1 MTKDPIMSE
10 NPKAGLDRR
19 DFMIASI
26 ATVGASA
33 VLAKNV
39 VPANAQE
46 TEASTGDASSSAAQ
60 GTVYTGDMIRGKK
73 VVSLLDVNDLEPG
86 QKHFLYFKGVEMPTG
101 QHWYVS
107 VTVAKGAKPGKRG
120 VLTSGVHGDEM
131 SSVHTVQTVMNQLD
145 PAQMSGTVMAVTD
158 VSSPALESMQRR
170 WPNQGRGIDLIDMNR
185 EWPGNENGATA
196 PSRHAGLL
204 FNRLLRPNADF
215 AIDFHTG
222 TTGFE
227 VTAFNIGGMDV
238 PEVKAMVELYP
249 VGQIFDN
256 HVYPGVLHNAFMDV
270 GIPSFTPEIGAARV
284 LDPEMISLFVEG
296 TMNVLKHHGIVAGPM
311 GRTGKDVT
319 VFVGN
324 SAFPILATAGGLV
337 EHLVK
342 LNDKVEAGQ
351 KVAIQRD
358 SFGEVV
364 AEYTSGVAGEIT
376 GQRSDAMSEPGNPL
390 VFILF
395 NKPGPEDVQVYPE

>member
-1 MTKDPIMSE
+1 MSD
-10 NPKAGLDRR
+10 KTVKGIDRR
-19 DFMIASI
+19 DLIVASI
-26 ATVGASA
+26 ATVGAAAALAVNTGSA
-33 VLAKNV
+33 K
-39 VPANAQE
+39 AQG
-46 TEASTGDASSSAAQ
+46 ASAPSAGQAPS
-60 GTVYTGDMIRGKK
+60 GTVYTGEVIQGKK
-73 VVSLLDVNDLEPG
+73 VVSKLDVNDLEPG
-86 QKHFLYFKGVEMPTG
+86 KKHLLYFQGVRMPTG

-107 VTVAKGAKPGKRG
+107 LTVAKGAKPGKRG
-120 VLTSGVHGDEM
+120 ILVSGVHGDEM

-145 PAQMSGTVMAVTD
+145 PARMSGTVMAVTD
-158 VSSPALESMQRR
+158 VARPAMEGMQRR

-222 TTGFE
+222 TTGFK
-227 VTAFNIGGMDV
+227 VTAFNLGAMDV

-249 VGQIFDN
+249 VGQVFDN
-256 HVYPGVLHNAFMDV
+256 HVYPGLLHNAFMDV

-284 LDPEMISLFVEG
+284 LDLEMIPLFVEG
-296 TMNVLKHHGIVAGPM
+296 TMNVLKHHGIVAAAM

-324 SAFPILATAGGLV
+324 SAFPILATAGGIV

-342 LNDKVEAGQ
+342 LNDKVKAGQ

-358 SFGEVV
+358 SFGEVI
-364 AEYTSGVAGEIT
+364 AEYPSSVDGEIT
-376 GQRSDAMSEPGNPL
+376 GQRCDVMSEPGNPL

-395 NKPGPEDVQVYPE
+395 NNTAPGTVEVYPE

>member
-1 MTKDPIMSE
+1 
-10 NPKAGLDRR
+10 
-19 DFMIASI
+19 
-26 ATVGASA
+26 
-33 VLAKNV
+33 
-39 VPANAQE
+39 
-46 TEASTGDASSSAAQ
+46 
-60 GTVYTGDMIRGKK
+60 
-73 VVSLLDVNDLEPG
+73 
-86 QKHFLYFKGVEMPTG
+86 
-101 QHWYVS
+101 
-107 VTVAKGAKPGKRG
+107 
-120 VLTSGVHGDEM
+120 
-131 SSVHTVQTVMNQLD
+131 MNQLD

-158 VSSPALESMQRR
+158 VSRPALESMQRR

-204 FNRLLRPNADF
+204 FNRLLRPDADF

-238 PEVKAMVELYP
+238 PNVKAMVELYP

-296 TMNVLKHHGIVAGPM
+296 TMNVLKHHGIVAGPI

-324 SAFPILATAGGLV
+324 SAYPILATAGGLV

-364 AEYTSGVAGEIT
+364 AEYASGVAGAIT

-390 VFILF
+390 VFMLF

>member
-1 MTKDPIMSE
+1 MSE
-10 NPKAGLDRR
+10 KPEECLDRR
-19 DFMIASI
+19 DFMFASI

-33 VLAKNV
+33 VPHSIGPAKAENTA
-39 VPANAQE
+39 PSCS
-46 TEASTGDASSSAAQ
+46 ASGSPQ
-60 GTVYTGDMIRGKK
+60 GTVYTGAVIEGKK
-73 VVSLLDVNDLEPG
+73 VVSVLDVNDLEPG
-86 QKHFLYFKGVEMPTG
+86 RKHFLYFQGVEMPTG

-107 VTVAKGAKPGKRG
+107 VTVAKGARPGKRG

-158 VSSPALESMQRR
+158 VSRPALESMQRR
-170 WPNQGRGIDLIDMNR
+170 WNNQGRGIDLIDMNR

-238 PEVKAMVELYP
+238 PEVKAMMELYP
-249 VGQIFDN
+249 VSQIFDN

-284 LDPEMISLFVEG
+284 LDSEMISLFVEG

-342 LNDKVEAGQ
+342 LNEKVEAGQ

-395 NKPGPEDVQVYPE
+395 TKPGPADVQVYPE

>member
-1 MTKDPIMSE
+1 MSE
-10 NPKAGLDRR
+10 NPKDGLDRR

-33 VLAKNV
+33 VLARNAG
-39 VPANAQE
+39 PAKAQD
-46 TEASTGDASSSAAQ
+46 TSTSSGDAAS
-60 GTVYTGDMIRGKK
+60 GTVYTGDVIEGKK
-73 VVSLLDVNDLEPG
+73 VVSVLDVNDLEPG
-86 QKHFLYFKGVEMPTG
+86 RKHLLYFQGVEMPTG

-107 VTVAKGAKPGKRG
+107 VTVAKGARPGKRG
-120 VLTSGVHGDEM
+120 VLVSGVHGDEM
-131 SSVHTVQTVMNQLD
+131 SSMHTVQTVMNQLD

-158 VSSPALESMQRR
+158 VSRPALESMQRR

-196 PSRHAGLL
+196 PSRQAGLL

-222 TTGFE
+222 TTGFK
-227 VTAFNIGGMDV
+227 VTAFNIAGMDV

-270 GIPSFTPEIGAARV
+270 GIPSFTPEIGAARA
-284 LDPEMISLFVEG
+284 LDLEMISLFVEG

-324 SAFPILATAGGLV
+324 SSFPILATAGGLV

-395 NKPGPEDVQVYPE
+395 TKPGPADVQVYPE

>member
-1 MTKDPIMSE
+1 MSDRPE
-10 NPKAGLDRR
+10 EHLDRR

-33 VLAKNV
+33 VLAANAGS
-39 VPANAQE
+39 ANAQSA
-46 TEASTGDASSSAAQ
+46 TSSLASGTPSA
-60 GTVYTGDMIRGKK
+60 TVYTGDTIEGKK
-73 VVSLLDVNDLEPG
+73 VVSALDVNELEPG
-86 QKHFLYFKGVEMPTG
+86 KKHFLYFQGVQMPTG

-107 VTVAKGAKPGKRG
+107 VTVAKGAKPGKRV

-131 SSVHTVQTVMNQLD
+131 SSVHTVQTLMNQLD
-145 PAQMSGTVMAVTD
+145 PAAMSGTVMAVTD

-170 WPNQGRGIDLIDMNR
+170 WPNWGRGADLIDMNR
-185 EWPGNENGATA
+185 EWPGNENGVTA

-204 FNRLLRPNADF
+204 FNRLLRPNADA

-227 VTAFNIGGMDV
+227 VTAFNIAGMDV
-238 PEVKAMVELYP
+238 PEIKAMVELYP

-256 HVYPGVLHNAFMDV
+256 HVYPGVLHNAFIDV

-284 LDPEMISLFVEG
+284 LDLEMISLFVEG
-296 TMNVLKHHGIVAGPM
+296 TMNVLKHHGILAGPM
-311 GRTGKDVT
+311 GRTSKDVN
-319 VFVGN
+319 VFIGN
-324 SAFPILATAGGLV
+324 SALPILATQGGLV

-351 KVAIQRD
+351 KVAIQRN
-358 SFGEVV
+358 SFGEIV
-364 AEYTSGVAGEIT
+364 AEYASSVAGEIT
-376 GQRSDAMSEPGNPL
+376 GQRSDAMAEPGNPL

-395 NKPGPEDVQVYPE
+395 NKPAADGGETYPE

>member
-1 MTKDPIMSE
+1 
-10 NPKAGLDRR
+10 
-19 DFMIASI
+19 
-26 ATVGASA
+26 
-33 VLAKNV
+33 
-39 VPANAQE
+39 
-46 TEASTGDASSSAAQ
+46 
-60 GTVYTGDMIRGKK
+60 
-73 VVSLLDVNDLEPG
+73 
-86 QKHFLYFKGVEMPTG
+86 MPTG
-101 QHWYVS
+101 QHWHVS

-120 VLTSGVHGDEM
+120 ILISGVHDDEM

-158 VSSPALESMQRR
+158 VSRPALEGMQRR

-222 TTGFE
+222 GTGFK
-227 VTAFNIGGMDV
+227 VSAFNLGGMDV
-238 PEVKAMVELYP
+238 PGVQAMVELYP
-249 VGQIFDN
+249 VRHVFDN
-256 HVYPGVLHNAFMDV
+256 HAYPGLLANAFLDA
-270 GIPSFTPEIGAARV
+270 GIPAFTPEVGAARV
-284 LDPEMISLFVEG
+284 LDFELIALFVEG

-324 SAFPILATAGGLV
+324 SAFPILATGGGIV

-342 LNDKVEAGQ
+342 LNDKVKAGQ
-351 KVAIQRD
+351 KVAVQRD

-364 AEYTSGVAGEIT
+364 AEYASSVDGEVAGL
-376 GQRSDAMSEPGNPL
+376 RSDVLSEPGNPL
-390 VFILF
+390 VFVLF
-395 NKPGPEDVQVYPE
+395 NRTTPGAVEVYPE

>member
-1 MTKDPIMSE
+1 MSNWPDE
-10 NPKAGLDRR
+10 RLDRR
-19 DFMIASI
+19 DFMIASVTT
-26 ATVGASA
+26 AGASA
-33 VLAKNV
+33 ALAMTAGT
-39 VPANAQE
+39 ANAQ
-46 TEASTGDASSSAAQ
+46 TAATASADPVS
-60 GTVYTGDMIRGKK
+60 GTVYTSDTIQGKK
-73 VVSLLDVNDLEPG
+73 VVSALDVNNLEPG
-86 QKHFLYFKGVEMPTG
+86 KKHLLYFQGVEMPTG

-107 VTVAKGAKPGKRG
+107 VTVAKGAKPGKR
-120 VLTSGVHGDEM
+120 VILVAGVHGDEM

-145 PAQMSGTVMAVTD
+145 PREMSGTVMAVAD
-158 VSSPALESMQRR
+158 VSRPAMESVQRR

-238 PEVKAMVELYP
+238 PEVRAMVELYP
-249 VGQIFDN
+249 VSQIFDN

-270 GIPSFTPEIGAARV
+270 GIPAFTPEIGAARV
-284 LDPEMISLFVEG
+284 LNLEMISLFVEG
-296 TMNVLKHHGIVAGPM
+296 TMNVLKHHGILAGPL
-311 GRTGKDVT
+311 GRTGKDVG

-324 SAFPILATAGGLV
+324 SALPILATQGGLV

-342 LNDKVEAGQ
+342 LNDKVDAGQ
-351 KVAIQRD
+351 KVAIQRN

-364 AEYTSGVAGEIT
+364 AEYTSSVAGEVT
-376 GQRSDAMSEPGNPL
+376 GQRSDAMAEPGNPL

-395 NKPGPEDVQVYPE
+395 NKVTPDGGETYPE

>member
-1 MTKDPIMSE
+1 MSE
-10 NPKAGLDRR
+10 KPKEGLNRR
-19 DFMIASI
+19 DFMIASL
-26 ATVGASA
+26 ATVCASA
-33 VLAKNV
+33 VPAGGTG
-39 VPANAQE
+39 PANAQD
-46 TEASTGDASSSAAQ
+46 TAASSRDASGASR
-60 GTVYTGDMIRGKK
+60 GTIYTGDVIDGKK
-73 VVSLLDVNDLEPG
+73 VVSVLDVNDLEPG
-86 QKHFLYFKGVEMPTG
+86 QKHLLYFQGVKMPTG

-107 VTVAKGAKPGKRG
+107 VTVARGAKPGKRA
-120 VLTSGVHGDEM
+120 VLVSGVHGDEM
-131 SSVHTVQTVMNQLD
+131 SSIHTVQTVMNQLD

-158 VSSPALESMQRR
+158 VSSPAMESMQRR

-227 VTAFNIGGMDV
+227 VTAFNIAGMDV
-238 PEVKAMVELYP
+238 PEVKAMVDLYP

-256 HVYPGVLHNAFMDV
+256 HVYPGVLHNALMDV
-270 GIPSFTPEIGAARV
+270 GIPAFTPEIGAARV
-284 LDPEMISLFVEG
+284 LNLEMISLFVEG
-296 TMNVLKHHGIVAGPM
+296 TMNVLKHHGILAGPL
-311 GRTGKDVT
+311 GRTGKDVG
-319 VFVGN
+319 VFIGN
-324 SAFPILATAGGLV
+324 SALPVLATQGGLV

-351 KVAIQRD
+351 KVAIQRK

-364 AEYTSGVAGEIT
+364 AEFTSSVAGEVT

-390 VFILF
+390 AFILF
-395 NKPGPEDVQVYPE
+395 HKATSDGGETYPE

>member
-1 MTKDPIMSE
+1 MSD
-10 NPKAGLDRR
+10 KSKKGIDRR
-19 DFMIASI
+19 DLLIASI

-33 VLAKNV
+33 ALAV
-39 VPANAQE
+39 TTGAANAE
-46 TEASTGDASSSAAQ
+46 DAAKPAANPAS
-60 GTVYTGDMIRGKK
+60 GTVYTGDVIQGKK
-73 VVSLLDVNDLEPG
+73 VVSALDVDDLEPG
-86 QKHFLYFKGVEMPTG
+86 QKHFLYFQGAQMPTG

-120 VLTSGVHGDEM
+120 ILTSGVHGDEM
-131 SSVHTVQTVMNQLD
+131 SNIHTVQTVMNQLD

-158 VSSPALESMQRR
+158 VARPALESMQRR
-170 WPNQGRGIDLIDMNR
+170 WPNQGRGVDLIDMNR
-185 EWPGNENGATA
+185 EWPGNENGASA

-284 LDPEMISLFVEG
+284 LDLEMISLFVEG

-311 GRTGKDVT
+311 GRTGKDVN

-324 SAFPILATAGGLV
+324 SAFPILATQGGIV

-342 LNDKVEAGQ
+342 LNDKVEPGQ
-351 KVAIQRD
+351 KVAIQRN

-364 AEYTSGVAGEIT
+364 AEYTSAVAGEIT

-395 NKPGPEDVQVYPE
+395 HKAALEGAEAYPE